1 MKKKLKVY
9 LLSIVGGSLAGAA
22 ASLFLFSLEY
32 ARQLRTQHLW
42 LLYLLPLAGVVIGFL
57 YSRYGQVVARGNNL
71 IIDEIHR
78 PLKKTPGI
86 MAPLVFICSFISHL
100 VGASVGREGAA
111 VQMGASLT
119 DQLSRWFALN
129 DSERRSLLIAGT
141 GAGFGAALGT
151 PIAGIL
157 FGMEVIHVGKLKVSA
172 LFESVLASFAA
183 LFITKIFGLH
193 HAHFKLVVVPEINF
207 NLITGLF
214 ILSGLCALL
223 AWFFVFSI
231 HQLENLSRKYLPNL
245 MLRGFVGGVLILFF
259 IWLEGSSLYSGLG
272 ITEIQK
278 AFIGEAEKSWP
289 LLKGFFT
296 ILSVSFGFKGGE
308 FVPLVYM
315 GATTGSLLANFLN
328 ITPSLFAALGFAT
341 IFAGAANTPIACM
354 VMAVELFGFQVAP
367 FVIITCFLSYQ
378 MTPHHG
384 LYGAQVTTHEKKF
397 YSYFQSWWK
406 RSN

>member
-1 MKKKLKVY
+1 MIKKIKIY
-9 LLSIVGGSLAGAA
+9 LLSIIGGSLAGAA

-32 ARQLRTQHLW
+32 ARHLRTQHLW

-57 YSRYGQVVARGNNL
+57 YSRFGQAVARGNNL

-86 MAPLVFICSFISHL
+86 MAPLVFVCSFLSHL

-119 DQLSRWFALN
+119 DQLGRWFTLN

-151 PIAGIL
+151 PFAGVL

-172 LFESVLASFAA
+172 FFESVLASFAA
-183 LFITKIFGLH
+183 FYVTKAFGLH
-193 HAHFKLVVVPEINF
+193 HAHFKLVIVPEINI
-207 NLITGLF
+207 NLIFGLF

-231 HQLENLSRKYLPNL
+231 HQLENLTRKYLPNL
-245 MLRGFVGGVLILFF
+245 MLKGFVGGVLILFF

-278 AFIGEAEKSWP
+278 AFAGEAEKSWP
-289 LLKGFFT
+289 ILKGFFT
-296 ILSVSFGFKGGE
+296 ILSVAFGFKGGE
-308 FVPLVYM
+308 FVPLVYI

-328 ITPSLFAALGFAT
+328 ITPSFFAALGFAT

-367 FVIITCFLSYQ
+367 FAIITCFLAYQ

-384 LYGAQVTTHEKKF
+384 LYGAQLKTHEKKF

>member
-1 MKKKLKVY
+1 MKKKIKICF
-9 LLSIVGGSLAGAA
+9 LSIVGGSLAGTA

-32 ARQLRTQHLW
+32 AQNLRTKYLW
-42 LLYLLPLAGVVIGFL
+42 LLYLLPVAGLVIGFL
-57 YSRYGQVVARGNNL
+57 YSRFGQAVSRGNNL

-86 MAPLVFICSFISHL
+86 MAPLIFVCSFLSHL

-172 LFESVLASFAA
+172 LFESILASFTA
-183 LFITKIFGLH
+183 FYVTKIFGLH
-193 HAHFKLVVVPEINF
+193 HTHFKSISIPEINV
-207 NLITGLF
+207 NLVFGLF

-223 AWFFVFSI
+223 AWLFVFSV
-231 HQLENLSRKYLPNL
+231 HQLENVSKKILPNL
-245 MLRGFVGGVLILFF
+245 MLKGFVGGVLILFF

-278 AFIGEAEKSWP
+278 AFIGEVEISWP
-289 LLKGFFT
+289 FFKGFFT
-296 ILSVSFGFKGGE
+296 VLSVAFGFKGGE
-308 FVPLVYM
+308 FVPLVYI
-315 GATTGSLLANFLN
+315 GSTTGSLLADYLN
-328 ITPSLFAALGFAT
+328 LSPGLFAALGFAT

-354 VMAVELFGFQVAP
+354 VMGIELFGFQVAP
-367 FVIITCFLSYQ
+367 FVIVTCFLSYQ